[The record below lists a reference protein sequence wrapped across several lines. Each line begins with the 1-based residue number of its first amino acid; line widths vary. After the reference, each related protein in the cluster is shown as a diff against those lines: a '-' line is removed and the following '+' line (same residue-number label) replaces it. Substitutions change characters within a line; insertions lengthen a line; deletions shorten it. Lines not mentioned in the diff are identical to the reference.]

1 MNLLLSTISNL
12 TSLPSGGIE
21 GGFLFI
27 IWNPNLNIG
36 PFRWYSLCWLIGLA
50 LAYFIV
56 RHLFYEQGIAE
67 RTIKKNGKKEVENV
81 FDPLFIYCFLGIL
94 IGARLGHCLF
104 YQPDY
109 FLSSG
114 KHIVEM
120 FLPIHFMAD
129 GGWKFTGY
137 EGLASHGGT
146 LGLIIALWLYVRYSK
161 IGIWTVLDNI
171 AIATGT
177 TACFICLGNL
187 MNSEIIGK
195 ITDVPW
201 AFIFLRVDNY
211 PRHPGQLYEAIAY
224 IILFFIMWAIYK
236 RGKATGRRTEFG
248 NERREERGEKI
259 MSKANY
265 PQVGTGWYFG
275 FCLTYIFTFRFLIE
289 YTKDVQEAWEADML
303 FNMGQ
308 LLSIPFII
316 IGVYCMLKATRKRQ

>member
-1 MNLLLSTISNL
+1 MNILLTAITHCSSPIGEAGRGL
-12 TSLPSGGIE
+12 
-21 GGFLFI
+21 LFI
-27 IWNPNLNIG
+27 LWNPSLNFG
-36 PFRWYSLCWLIGLA
+36 PFRWYSLCWLIGLV

-67 RTIKKNGKKEVENV
+67 RTVKKNGKKETENV
-81 FDPLFIYCFLGIL
+81 FDPLIFYCFLGIL

-114 KHIVEM
+114 KHIFEM
-120 FLPIHFMAD
+120 FVPIHFLAD

-171 AIATGT
+171 AIATGS
-177 TACFICLGNL
+177 TACLIRLGNL

-195 ITDVPW
+195 VTDVPW
-201 AFIFLRVDNY
+201 AFIFLRVDDL

-224 IILFFIMWAIYK
+224 AILFFIMWAIYK
-236 RGKATGRRTEFG
+236 RSKQTGKPR
-248 NERREERGEKI
+248 
-259 MSKANY
+259 
-265 PQVGTGWYFG
+265 VGTGWYFG
-275 FCLTYIFTFRFLIE
+275 FCLAYIFTFRFFIE

-308 LLSIPFII
+308 LLSIPFIL
-316 IGVYCMLKATRKRQ
+316 IGAYCMLRAKKKLSA

>member
-1 MNLLLSTISNL
+1 MNILLTAITHCSSPIGEAGRGLLYIL
-12 TSLPSGGIE
+12 
-21 GGFLFI
+21 
-27 IWNPNLNIG
+27 WNPSLNFG
-36 PFRWYSLCWLIGLA
+36 PFRWYSLCWLIGLV

-67 RTIKKNGKKEVENV
+67 RTVKKNGKKETENV
-81 FDPLFIYCFLGIL
+81 FDPLIFYCFLGIL

-114 KHIVEM
+114 KHIFEM
-120 FLPIHFMAD
+120 FVPIHFLAD

-171 AIATGT
+171 AIATGS
-177 TACFICLGNL
+177 TACLIRLGNL

-195 ITDVPW
+195 VTDVPW
-201 AFIFLRVDNY
+201 AFIFLRVDDL

-224 IILFFIMWAIYK
+224 AALFFIMWAIYK
-236 RGKATGRRTEFG
+236 RSKQTGKPR
-248 NERREERGEKI
+248 
-259 MSKANY
+259 
-265 PQVGTGWYFG
+265 VGTGWYFG
-275 FCLTYIFTFRFLIE
+275 FCLAYIFTFRFFIE

-308 LLSIPFII
+308 LLSIPFIL
-316 IGVYCMLKATRKRQ
+316 IGAYCMLRAKKKLSA